1 MEALHAEACITSSNA
16 SVVVELLCMQLAS
29 LCVSISEDGGNRV
42 HRFDA
47 GRALLRSVGDSLM
60 MRVEA
65 DDVLTCHSIRVALEG
80 SLVEICGVTQ
90 TGLLWVAAQKQPF
103 VALADYSA
111 AMQEQ
116 PEPAFSAEGHGPR
129 GYTNGLRD

>member
-42 HRFDA
+42 LRFDA

-65 DDVLTCHSIRVALEG
+65 D
-80 SLVEICGVTQ
+80 
-90 TGLLWVAAQKQPF
+90 
-103 VALADYSA
+103 SA
-111 AMQEQ
+111 AWFADSMARGGFA
-116 PEPAFSAEGHGPR
+116 PWLPR
-129 GYTNGLRD
+129 